1 MTIYLEVNNNP
12 QDINDFVENTLSLPY
27 RVVKTILI
35 PESEQVLIEL
45 NWFSSDTDIVL
56 DLNQLSNI
64 KDIYKIMQL
73 KVSQWNQTH

>member
-27 RVVKTILI
+27 RVIKTILI

-45 NWFSSDTDIVL
+45 NWFSSDTNIVL
-56 DLNQLSNI
+56 KLHQLSNI

-73 KVSQWNQTH
+73 KVSQWNQT

>member
-27 RVVKTILI
+27 RVFKTTLI

-45 NWFSSDTDIVL
+45 NWFSSDTDIIL
-56 DLNQLSNI
+56 EFHQLSNI
-64 KDIYKIMQL
+64 KDIYRMIQT
-73 KVSQWNQTH
+73 KVGKWNQMD

>member
-27 RVVKTILI
+27 RVIKTTLI

-45 NWFSSDTDIVL
+45 NWFSSDTDIIL
-56 DLNQLSNI
+56 EFHQLSNI
-64 KDIYKIMQL
+64 KDIYRMMQT
-73 KVSQWNQTH
+73 KVGKWNQIQ

>member
-27 RVVKTILI
+27 RVIKTTLI

-45 NWFSSDTDIVL
+45 NWFSSDTDIIL
-56 DLNQLSNI
+56 EFHQLSNI
-64 KDIYKIMQL
+64 KDIYRMLQT
-73 KVSQWNQTH
+73 KVGKWNQIQ

>member
-27 RVVKTILI
+27 RVIKTTLI

-45 NWFSSDTDIVL
+45 NWFSSDTEIIL
-56 DLNQLSNI
+56 EFHQLSNI
-64 KDIYKIMQL
+64 KDIYKVMQT
-73 KVSQWNQTH
+73 KVGKWNQMD

>member
-27 RVVKTILI
+27 IVIKTTLI

-45 NWFSSDTDIVL
+45 NWFSSDTDIIL
-56 DLNQLSNI
+56 DFHQLSNI
-64 KDIYKIMQL
+64 KDIYKVMQT
-73 KVSQWNQTH
+73 KVGKWNQIQ

>member
-27 RVVKTILI
+27 RVINTTLI

-45 NWFSSDTDIVL
+45 NWFSSDTDIIL
-56 DLNQLSNI
+56 EFHQLSNI
-64 KDIYKIMQL
+64 KDIYRMMQT
-73 KVSQWNQTH
+73 KVGKWNQMD

>member
-27 RVVKTILI
+27 RVIKTTLI

-45 NWFSSDTDIVL
+45 NWFSSDTDIIL
-56 DLNQLSNI
+56 DFHQLSNI
-64 KDIYKIMQL
+64 KDIYKVMQT
-73 KVSQWNQTH
+73 KVGKWNQMD

>member
-27 RVVKTILI
+27 RVIKTTLI

-45 NWFSSDTDIVL
+45 NWFSSDTEIIL
-56 DLNQLSNI
+56 EFHQLSNI
-64 KDIYKIMQL
+64 KDIYKVIQT
-73 KVSQWNQTH
+73 KVGKWNQMD

>member
-27 RVVKTILI
+27 RVIKTTLI

-45 NWFSSDTDIVL
+45 NWFSSDTDIIL
-56 DLNQLSNI
+56 EFHQLSNI
-64 KDIYKIMQL
+64 KDIYKVIQT
-73 KVSQWNQTH
+73 KVGKWNQIE

>member
-27 RVVKTILI
+27 RVIKTTLI

-45 NWFSSDTDIVL
+45 NWYSSDTDLIL
-56 DLNQLSNI
+56 EFHQLSNI
-64 KDIYKIMQL
+64 KDIYKVMQT
-73 KVSQWNQTH
+73 KVGKWNQMD

>member
-27 RVVKTILI
+27 RVIKTTLI

-45 NWFSSDTDIVL
+45 NWLSSDTDSIL
-56 DLNQLSNI
+56 DFHHLS
-64 KDIYKIMQL
+64 DIRDVH
-73 KVSQWNQTH
+73 KVIQSKVGKWNQIQ

>member
-27 RVVKTILI
+27 RVIKTTLI

-45 NWFSSDTDIVL
+45 NWFSSDTDIIL
-56 DLNQLSNI
+56 EFHQLANI
-64 KDIYKIMQL
+64 KDIYKVIQT
-73 KVSQWNQTH
+73 KVGKWNQMD

>member
-12 QDINDFVENTLSLPY
+12 KDINDFVENTLSLPY
-27 RVVKTILI
+27 RVINTILI

-45 NWFSSDTDIVL
+45 NWFSSDTNIVL

-64 KDIYKIMQL
+64 KDVYKIIQS
-73 KVSQWNQTH
+73 KVSQ

>member
-27 RVVKTILI
+27 RVIKTTLI

-45 NWFSSDTDIVL
+45 NWFSSDTDIIL
-56 DLNQLSNI
+56 EFHQLSNI
-64 KDIYKIMQL
+64 KDIYRMIQT
-73 KVSQWNQTH
+73 KVGKWNQMD

>member
-12 QDINDFVENTLSLPY
+12 QDINNFVENALSLPY

-45 NWFSSDTDIVL
+45 NWFSSDTDVIL
-56 DLNQLSNI
+56 DFHQLSNI
-64 KDIYKIMQL
+64 KDIYKIIQL
-73 KVSQWNQTH
+73 KVSQWNQIH